1 MASDAWLCFQAEK
14 SRLLAACFWARA
26 APVSNEKLEEEP
38 LDLLAELLSDLEVER
53 EGGREGAPDD
63 REPSNKEP
71 LDFPVL
77 LGLGD
82 DLDDELGLK
91 NDFPPV
97 DPEE

>member
-1 MASDAWLCFQAEK
+1 M
-14 SRLLAACFWARA
+14 LAACFWARA

-38 LDLLAELLSDLEVER
+38 LGLLAELLSDLAVER

-63 REPSNKEP
+63 REPSNEEP
-71 LDFPVL
+71 LDFLAL

-91 NDFPPV
+91 YDFPLV
-97 DPEE
+97 EPEE